1 MVVTK
6 RRKPVQ
12 RWGEEGQ
19 MEVLPMLASIV
30 T

>member
-12 RWGEEGQ
+12 RWGEEDH
-19 MEVLPMLASIV
+19 MEVLPMLASIN
-30 T
+30 